1 MRSTEDF
8 TGQRFGA
15 LTVIAEVPP
24 ENYRNGKR
32 WLCRCECGAELVLTP
47 SQLAPKSGIGGRKS
61 CGKCGFGGHVGT
73 AKYLGN
79 SLHKESPAERKAR
92 EAAKKL
98 RAANMEAIREM
109 VRASGGMTYGQ
120 YVARRAHN
128 GTD

>member
-1 MRSTEDF
+1 MRNTEDF
-8 TGQRFGA
+8 TGRRFGA

-24 ENYRNGKR
+24 TCYRNGKR

-47 SQLAPKSGIGGRKS
+47 SQLVPKRGDGRKS
-61 CGKCGFGGHVGT
+61 CGKCGFGGHVGR

-79 SLHKESPAERKAR
+79 SLDKESPAERKAR
-92 EAAKKL
+92 ETAKKA

-120 YVARRAHN
+120 YVARRTQN

>member
-1 MRSTEDF
+1 MRNTEDF
-8 TGQRFGA
+8 TGRQFGA

-32 WLCRCECGAELVLTP
+32 WMCRCECGTELVLTP
-47 SQLAPKSGIGGRKS
+47 SQLAPESGIGGRKS
-61 CGKCGFGGHVGT
+61 CGKCCFGGHVGR
-73 AKYLGN
+73 AKYSES
-79 SLHKESPAERKAR
+79 SLHKESLEERKAR
-92 EAAKKL
+92 EAAKKS

-120 YVARRAHN
+120 YVARRAQS

>member
-8 TGQRFGA
+8 TGRSFGA

-32 WLCRCECGAELVLTP
+32 WLCRCECGTELVLTP

-61 CGKCGFGGHVGT
+61 CGKCGWHRYIDIPRPP
-73 AKYLGN
+73 KKLD
-79 SLHKESPAERKAR
+79 LMRMEKK
-92 EAAKKL
+92 EAAAQKKA

-120 YVARRAHN
+120 YVARRASN
-128 GTD
+128 GAD

>member
-8 TGQRFGA
+8 TGRRFGA
-15 LTVIAEVPP
+15 LTVISEVPP

-32 WLCRCECGAELVLTP
+32 WLCRCECGTELVLTP

-61 CGKCGFGGHVGT
+61 CGKCGFGGHVGM
-73 AKYLGN
+73 AKYLG
-79 SLHKESPAERKAR
+79 KESPAERKAR
-92 EAAKKL
+92 ETEKKA

-120 YVARRAHN
+120 YVARRAQN
-128 GTD
+128 GAD